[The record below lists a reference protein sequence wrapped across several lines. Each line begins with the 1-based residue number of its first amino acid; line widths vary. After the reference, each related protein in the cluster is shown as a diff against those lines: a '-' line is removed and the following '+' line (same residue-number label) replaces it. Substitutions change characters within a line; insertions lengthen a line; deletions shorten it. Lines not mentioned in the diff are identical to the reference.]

1 MAAATLKPRPWV
13 KIAQTTFFSGVA
25 AGTAGLSYWQLQ
37 RRQWKLALVSEREAT
52 LHAAPE
58 PLAAVVPAAARA
70 DGVAPEHEFRRVECR
85 GTFDHRQQLLMGP
98 RSAPAGVD
106 AAPPG
111 AKPPPGGAGMT
122 GWDVIT
128 PLRCTDGGAVLV
140 NRGWVPRDQVDQVSQ
155 PVGEL
160 CVDGV
165 LRCGEAGNRFTTN
178 DAAQRRFVYL
188 DAEAMA
194 DATGSSPVVL
204 YETPSQRPSPGGGG
218 WPLQRPLSSF
228 LEFHVKPETHLVYSA
243 TWASLSGLM
252 ALMTAIRLRR

>member
-1 MAAATLKPRPWV
+1 
-13 KIAQTTFFSGVA
+13 
-25 AGTAGLSYWQLQ
+25 
-37 RRQWKLALVSEREAT
+37 
-52 LHAAPE
+52 
-58 PLAAVVPAAARA
+58 
-70 DGVAPEHEFRRVECR
+70 
-85 GTFDHRQQLLMGP
+85 
-98 RSAPAGVD
+98 
-106 AAPPG
+106 
-111 AKPPPGGAGMT
+111 MT

-218 WPLQRPLSSF
+218 WLGVSYR
-228 LEFHVKPETHLVYSA
+228 T
-243 TWASLSGLM
+243 TGASLSGLM